1 MPLRRRT
8 RPADSTMADIS
19 PRSPGELSG
28 TTYMVVATFIAAVGA
43 YLFQLIVGRALGPDG
58 FAPVGVIWTIQF
70 LVFTTVFLPMEQ
82 LTVRRLSYSTQLAAP
97 WALFLATIAA
107 VLVGSVLFAALTLER
122 LLADD
127 WAFLPVVAAVIAA
140 YGAFALGRGYLAGRR
155 RFKEYGICTF
165 AESALRLAL
174 ASALVIAGVGALGV
188 SWTLVAGALVVW
200 LWHPMRGERRVQTA
214 PRERDVAGSLATF
227 VTANAASQ
235 TILAAG
241 PLVVAGLGAGSTEV
255 SIFFETFLLFRAP
268 LTVAYNLISRV
279 LPPLTRFVEQGR
291 EQTLRLLAISSLAG
305 AAATAAAGYAFGYFA
320 GPQLVQ
326 LLLGAEFRPP
336 ARLAALAASGV
347 VLATFALFV
356 QQILVAMRATGRLA
370 AAWLVGL
377 AAAAVTI
384 AAASGSAS
392 MQVGWAFFAG
402 EATAFVLL
410 VAATLA
416 GGGRP
421 ANERQTPR

>member
-1 MPLRRRT
+1 MAGIST
-8 RPADSTMADIS
+8 RSH
-19 PRSPGELSG
+19 GEISG
-28 TTYMVVATFIAAVGA
+28 TTYMVVGTLVAAVGA
-43 YLFQLIVGRALGPDG
+43 YLFQLIVGRVLGPEG
-58 FAPVGVIWTIQF
+58 FAPVSVIWTIQF

-82 LTVRRLSYSTQLAAP
+82 LTVRRLSYSTRLAAP

-107 VLVGSVLFAALTLER
+107 VLVGSVLFSALTLER
-122 LLADD
+122 LLEDD
-127 WAFLPVVAAVIAA
+127 WAFLPVVASVIVA

-155 RFKEYGICTF
+155 RFKEYGLCTF
-165 AESALRLAL
+165 AESALRLTL
-174 ASALVIAGVGALGV
+174 ASALVIAGVGALGI

-200 LWHPMRGERRVQTA
+200 LWHPMRGEHRGDA
-214 PRERDVAGSLATF
+214 PRERDVAGSLAAF

-241 PLVVAGLGAGSTEV
+241 PLVVAGLGASSTEV

-291 EQTLRLLAISSLAG
+291 WQTLRLLAVSVAAGTAG
-305 AAATAAAGYAFGYFA
+305 AAAAGYAIGYVA

-326 LLLGAEFRPP
+326 LLLGAEYRPS
-336 ARLAALAASGV
+336 AALAALAASGV
-347 VLATFALFV
+347 VLATSALFV
-356 QQILVAMRATGRLA
+356 QQMLVAMRATSRLA

-377 AAAAVTI
+377 VAAAVTI

-392 MQVGWAFFAG
+392 MQVGWAFLVG
-402 EATAFVLL
+402 ETTAFALL
-410 VAATLA
+410 VAATLV
-416 GGGRP
+416 GRR
-421 ANERQTPR
+421 ANEPQTPK